1 MRKKLKDLNQL
12 HGKIEDVEV
21 KSLDQIWGEDGSS
34 KYKTLDQKEYEDSL
48 KEMNTSDLNSHASR
62 IGLIP
67 VENRE
72 LLIGRLISEF
82 KKHVSMYKIPKQS
95 ASSKEINFS
104 VKKIL
109 SEGK

>member
-1 MRKKLKDLNQL
+1 MRKKMKDLTQV
-12 HGKIEDVEV
+12 HGKIENLQV

-34 KYKTLDQKEYEDSL
+34 KYKTLDEKEYENSL
-48 KEMNTSDLNSHASR
+48 KEMNTSDLNSHASK

-72 LLIGRLISEF
+72 ILIGRLLSEF
-82 KKHVSMYKIPKQS
+82 KKHVSMYRIPKQNS
-95 ASSKEINFS
+95 TAKDINS
-104 VKKIL
+104 DVKKIL

>member
-1 MRKKLKDLNQL
+1 MNKKLKNLTQI
-12 HGKIEDVEV
+12 HGKNEDIEV

-34 KYKTLDQKEYEDSL
+34 KYKTLDQKEYENSL
-48 KEMNTSDLNSHASR
+48 KEMNTTDLNAHASK

-72 LLIGRLISEF
+72 LLIGRLVNEF
-82 KKHVSMYKIPKQS
+82 KKHVSMYKIPKQNS
-95 ASSKEINFS
+95 FSKDINSS